1 MRVRDEM
8 TGRIL
13 VIDDE
18 PGIRQGCQRA
28 LEPQGFEVDQAA
40 TIQEGMRKIT
50 GNPVDLVLIDVMMPD
65 GRGIDLIE
73 PIREIDADIV
83 CIIITGYATVELA
96 VQAIKQGAYDFISKP
111 FTADMLLITVNQGM
125 EKRRLSLESRR
136 LQEVEKESI
145 RLAQEKEELQRLEQY
160 KSDFMTTVA
169 HELRSPV
176 AGAQSLLRT
185 LLHSL
190 AGGLNEQQKEILN
203 RVDLRLSGLLAV
215 VNDLLDLAASKTFE
229 QQSLTEPVRLSAVI
243 CQVVE
248 NLSVEADQNGVTLD
262 LELPSEE
269 VAVLGTEDGLQKI
282 FANLVGNA
290 IKYTPQGGKVTVSAR
305 YRDGS
310 VEITVV
316 DTGIGIPQKDM
327 PRLFEE
333 FFRAGNAR
341 RKGIVGTG
349 LGLSI
354 VKQFVDRFGGEIE
367 ASSVEG
373 QGTQFKVSL
382 PTQDGNNIYTK

>member
-1 MRVRDEM
+1 MN
-8 TGRIL
+8 GKIL

-18 PGIRQGCQRA
+18 LGIRQGCQRV
-28 LEPQGFEVDQAA
+28 LEPQGFEVEKAA
-40 TIQEGMRKIT
+40 TIQEGLRKISE
-50 GNPVDLVLIDVMMPD
+50 NPVDLVLIDVMMPD
-65 GRGIDLIE
+65 GRGIDLID
-73 PIREIDADIV
+73 PIRKIDPDIV

-96 VQAIKQGAYDFISKP
+96 VQAIKEGAYDFISKP
-111 FTADMLLITVNQGM
+111 FNADMLLLTVNQGM
-125 EKRRLSLESRR
+125 EKRQLSLEARR
-136 LQEVEKESI
+136 LQEVEKETA

-185 LLHSL
+185 LMRGL
-190 AGGLNEQQKEILN
+190 AGGINEQQKEILS
-203 RVDLRLSGLLAV
+203 RVDLRLSGLLAL

-229 QQSLTEPVRLSAVI
+229 EHPATEPVELLKVI
-243 CQVVE
+243 RQIGDYFS
-248 NLSVEADQNGVTLD
+248 LEADQKGVSLA
-262 LELPSEE
+262 LVLPANEIE
-269 VAVLGTEDGLQKI
+269 VLATEDGLQKI
-282 FANLVGNA
+282 FTNLVGNA
-290 IKYTPQGGKVTVSAR
+290 IKYTLQGGKVRVEVR
-305 YRDGS
+305 NCQDR
-310 VEITVV
+310 VEILVA

-341 RKGIVGTG
+341 RSGIVGTG

-354 VKQFVDRFGGEIE
+354 VKQLIDQFGGTIQ

-373 QGTQFKVSL
+373 EGTQFKVTL
-382 PTQDGNNIYTK
+382 PIRVGNNIYIK

>member
-1 MRVRDEM
+1 MK
-8 TGRIL
+8 GKIL

-28 LEPQGFEVDQAA
+28 LEPQGFEVDISA
-40 TIQEGMRKIT
+40 TIQEGMRKIAK
-50 GNPVDLVLIDVMMPD
+50 NPVDLVLIDVMMPD

-73 PIREIDADIV
+73 PIRKIDADIV
-83 CIIITGYATVELA
+83 PIIITGYATVELA

-111 FTADMLLITVNQGM
+111 FTAEMLLITVNQGM
-125 EKRRLSLESRR
+125 EKRRLSLEARR
-136 LQEVEKESI
+136 LQEVEEEKT
-145 RLAQEKEELQRLEQY
+145 RLALEKEELQRLEKY

-185 LLHSL
+185 LMH
-190 AGGLNEQQKEILN
+190 GLTGEINEQQNEILN
-203 RVDLRLSGLLAV
+203 RVDLRLSGLLAL

-229 QQSLTEPVRLSAVI
+229 QHRATEPVRLSTVI
-243 CQVVE
+243 RRVVDYF
-248 NLSVEADQNGVTLD
+248 SVEADQKGVTLD
-262 LELPSEE
+262 LELPLEE
-269 VAVLGTEDGLQKI
+269 VEVLGTEDGLQKI

-290 IKYTPQGGKVTVSAR
+290 IKYTPQGGKVTIGAR
-305 YRDGS
+305 NCDGNM
-310 VEITVV
+310 EITVT

-327 PRLFEE
+327 SRLFEE

-341 RKGIVGTG
+341 RLGIVGTG

-354 VKQFVDRFGGEIE
+354 VKQFIDQFGGKIE
-367 ASSVEG
+367 AHSVEG
-373 QGTQFKVSL
+373 QGTQFKVRL
-382 PTQDGNNIYTK
+382 PIQNGNNIYTK

>member
-1 MRVRDEM
+1 M

-40 TIQEGMRKIT
+40 TIQEGMRKAT
-50 GNPVDLVLIDVMMPD
+50 EYHFDLVLIDVMMPD

-73 PIREIDADIV
+73 PIRKIDADIV

-125 EKRRLSLESRR
+125 EKRRLSLETRR
-136 LQEVEKESI
+136 LQEVEKETI

-176 AGAQSLLRT
+176 AGAQSLLRA

-203 RVDLRLSGLLAV
+203 RVDLRLSGLLAL

-229 QQSLTEPVRLSAVI
+229 EHSISEPVRLSAVI

-248 NLSVEADQNGVTLD
+248 NFSVEADQKGVTLD

-269 VAVLGTEDGLQKI
+269 VEVLGTEDGLQKI

-305 YRDGS
+305 NRDGR

-316 DTGIGIPQKDM
+316 DTGIGIPQHDM

-354 VKQFVDRFGGEIE
+354 VKQFVDQFGGEIE

-373 QGTQFKVSL
+373 QGTQFKLSL
-382 PTQDGNNIYTK
+382 PTQIGKNIYTK

>member
-1 MRVRDEM
+1 MK
-8 TGRIL
+8 GRIL

-28 LEPQGFEVDQAA
+28 LEPQGFEVDKAA
-40 TIQEGMRKIT
+40 TLQEGMRKIT
-50 GNPVDLVLIDVMMPD
+50 ENPVDLVLIDVMMPD

-73 PIREIDADIV
+73 PIHQIDADIV
-83 CIIITGYATVELA
+83 PIIITGYATVELA

-125 EKRRLSLESRR
+125 EKRRLSLEARR
-136 LQEVEKESI
+136 LQDVEEEKT
-145 RLAQEKEELQRLEQY
+145 RLAQEKEKLQRLEQY

-185 LLHSL
+185 LLHGL
-190 AGGLNEQQKEILN
+190 AGGLNEQQREILS
-203 RVDLRLSGLLAV
+203 RVDLRLSGLLAL

-229 QQSLTEPVRLSAVI
+229 DHRPTEPVQLLAVI
-243 CQVVE
+243 RRVVDYF
-248 NLSVEADQNGVTLD
+248 SVEAEQKGMTLD

-269 VAVLGTEDGLQKI
+269 VEVLGTEDGLQKI

-305 YRDGS
+305 NCDDS
-310 VEITVV
+310 MEIMVT

-327 PRLFEE
+327 PHLFEE

-341 RKGIVGTG
+341 RAGIVGTG

-354 VKQFVDRFGGEIE
+354 VKQFVDQFGGKIE
-367 ASSVEG
+367 ANSVEG

-382 PTQDGNNIYTK
+382 PTRGGNNIYTK

>member
-1 MRVRDEM
+1 M

>member
-248 NLSVEADQNGVTLD
+248 NFSVEADQNGVTLD